1 MRVIDR
7 IVITLAALLTLA
19 VGAVLLAL
27 VAGWNA
33 TPWAIDFVVAA
44 RGTSR
49 IETGLLGLLAVAV
62 ALYLLVVAWQRSA
75 DPGSIKQPGELG
87 DVFVSLRAVESLVLQ
102 ATSAVRGVREVS
114 TRLHQESGEL
124 AIDVSLLV
132 TAERR
137 VPEVTGE
144 VQERVAQHVR
154 DTVGIPVTR
163 VGVEVR
169 NIAPEPRA
177 RVE

>member
-1 MRVIDR
+1 M
-7 IVITLAALLTLA
+7 
-19 VGAVLLAL
+19 
-27 VAGWNA
+27 
-33 TPWAIDFVVAA
+33 
-44 RGTSR
+44 
-49 IETGLLGLLAVAV
+49 
-62 ALYLLVVAWQRSA
+62 
-75 DPGSIKQPGELG
+75 
-87 DVFVSLRAVESLVLQ
+87 
-102 ATSAVRGVREVS
+102 S

-132 TAERR
+132 TAERS

-144 VQERVAQHVR
+144 VEERVAQHVR